1 MCAVFASEIC
11 NLNLKECQTE
21 LFFRMQD
28 SVGNVSWNQCV
39 FFYLQ
44 E

>member
-1 MCAVFASEIC
+1 MCAVFAKEIC
-11 NLNLKECQTE
+11 YLYLKECQTE
-21 LFFRMQD
+21 GRIPL
-28 SVGNVSWNQCV
+28 GNVSWNQCL

>member
-1 MCAVFASEIC
+1 MLFKLKRIKK
-11 NLNLKECQTE
+11 KECQTE
-21 LFFRMQD
+21 GRIPL
-28 SVGNVSWNQCV
+28 GNVSWNKCL